1 MVLRNICMKVSYDG
15 SGYNGF
21 QSQPD
26 GNTVQDKIE
35 KAIRMLTGEEILI
48 IGSGRTDAGVH
59 AKGQMFNFHTAS
71 EIPIERWPVAINSRL
86 PGDIVILDAYEVPE
100 AFHARRSAK
109 RKTYRYTIDT
119 GKFPDVF
126 GRQYRFHHYR
136 PLNVP
141 AMQQAIAHLIGTH
154 DYTSFTSTHS
164 TKSSHV
170 RTIYEAYIEQE
181 GPFVHVYVTGSGF
194 LYNMVRIIVGT
205 LIKVGV
211 GRIAPDQFPA
221 ILAACDRA
229 KAGPTAIPQ
238 GLTLWEVQYSEIGS
252 GAHSQGQS

>member
-1 MVLRNICMKVSYDG
+1 MRNICMKVSYDG

-35 KAIRMLTGEEILI
+35 KALLMLTGEEILI

-59 AKGQMFNFHTAS
+59 ARGQMFNFHTAS
-71 EIPIERWPVAINSRL
+71 AIPIERWPVAINSRL
-86 PGDIVILDAYEVPE
+86 PDDIVILEAYEVPE
-100 AFHARRSAK
+100 NFHARRSAK

-119 GKFPDVF
+119 GKYPDVF

-136 PLNVP
+136 PLDVA
-141 AMQQAIAHLIGTH
+141 AMRQAIVHLIGTH
-154 DYTSFTSTHS
+154 DYTSFTSTRS
-164 TKSSHV
+164 TKPSHV
-170 RTIYEAYIEQE
+170 RTIYEAYIEEE
-181 GPFVHVYVTGSGF
+181 GPFVHVYVTGNGF

-205 LIKVGV
+205 LIKVGI
-211 GRIAPDQFPA
+211 GAIPPERFPA
-221 ILAACDRA
+221 ILQACDRS

-238 GLTLWEVQYSEIGS
+238 GLMLWDVHYAEIKPGS
-252 GAHSQGQS
+252 